1 VDAFKTWEWKKK
13 KKIDKQ
19 HFFSSQFLSLL
30 GINNLIGSNFF
41 SQREKNIDGNSTKK
55 NLLHRGLA
63 ASNYS
68 CG

>member
-30 GINNLIGSNFF
+30 GRNNLIGSNFF
-41 SQREKNIDGNSTKK
+41 FPKERKTSMGIQQTTLFVIFVSALDCLRF
-55 NLLHRGLA
+55 
-63 ASNYS
+63 
-68 CG
+68 